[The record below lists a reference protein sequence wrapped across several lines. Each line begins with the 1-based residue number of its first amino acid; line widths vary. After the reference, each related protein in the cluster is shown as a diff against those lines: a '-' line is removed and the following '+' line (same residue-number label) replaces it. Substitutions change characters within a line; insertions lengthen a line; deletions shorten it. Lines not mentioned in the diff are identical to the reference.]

1 MMFTLHG
8 TIILLLLYPWH
19 SIAFRIAPVKHSPPQ
34 TTTTSLSSSSG
45 VIKCRAIGIGSASPK
60 TVITNFDLES
70 LVETN
75 DEWIR
80 TRTGISSRHILQHTN
95 EFGAEGTMVSVK
107 PESLRSLS
115 HEAAKKALEM
125 ANVDPK
131 DLDLVICATSSAED
145 MFGDATV
152 IASELGCTTSTVAFD
167 LTAACS
173 GFLFGAVTAG
183 KFIAH
188 GKENQK
194 ALVIGADA
202 LSRWVDWDDRNT
214 CILFGDGAGAMVLE
228 SCSSEGEAGILGYA
242 AHSNGN
248 GYGDLNCG
256 YHGAAN
262 HLSVKDLTVSTGGY
276 GRLSMN
282 GKEVYKF
289 ATREVPE
296 VLQEAMDEAN
306 VKIEDVDWLLL
317 HQANIRIMETVAK
330 RLGIPMSK
338 VITNLS
344 EYGNTSAASIPLAL
358 DEAVRSGQVKPGDI
372 IACAGFGAGLSWG
385 AAIIKWG

>member
-1 MMFTLHG
+1 MIALN
-8 TIILLLLYPWH
+8 TIIIFFLCCPWQ
-19 SIAFRIAPVKHSPPQ
+19 SIAAFSIAHVKQTQPRKELFRSVQESQNKVLQQYRSIDRSSVLS
-34 TTTTSLSSSSG
+34 TTTSLSASSG
-45 VIKCRAIGIGSASPK
+45 LIKCRALGIGSAAPK
-60 TVITNFDLES
+60 TVITNFDLET

-95 EFGAEGTMVSVK
+95 EFDADGTMVSVK
-107 PESLRSLS
+107 AESLRTLS
-115 HEAAKKALEM
+115 YEAAKKALEM

-173 GFLFGAVTAG
+173 GFLFGTVTAG

-188 GKENQK
+188 GKPNQK
-194 ALVIGADA
+194 ALIIGADA

-228 SCSSEGEAGILGYA
+228 TCDDEKDAGILGYA

-256 YHGAAN
+256 
-262 HLSVKDLTVSTGGY
+262 
-276 GRLSMN
+276 
-282 GKEVYKF
+282 
-289 ATREVPE
+289 
-296 VLQEAMDEAN
+296 
-306 VKIEDVDWLLL
+306 
-317 HQANIRIMETVAK
+317 
-330 RLGIPMSK
+330 
-338 VITNLS
+338 
-344 EYGNTSAASIPLAL
+344 
-358 DEAVRSGQVKPGDI
+358 
-372 IACAGFGAGLSWG
+372 
-385 AAIIKWG
+385 